1 MLLMKRIL
9 ILLAGGLASLLLN
22 ACGTVEITKTGRGF
36 HNPTNP
42 NTVEIL
48 MTVPK
53 RSYEELGVFQAS
65 GFMRTET
72 AVMHNAIRTKAAEL
86 GADAALITDTGL
98 APTTAGGTPQ
108 LFANGVALKFQ

>member
-1 MLLMKRIL
+1 MRTITTCTLG
-9 ILLAGGLASLLLN
+9 LLASIILS

-42 NTVEIL
+42 NMVEIL
-48 MTVPK
+48 MTAPK
-53 RSYEELGVFQAS
+53 RTYQELGVFQAS
-65 GFMRTET
+65 GFTRRET

-86 GADAALITDTGL
+86 GADAALITDTGF
-98 APTTAGGTPQ
+98 APTSSGGTPM

>member
-1 MLLMKRIL
+1 MKSTHTL
-9 ILLAGGLASLLLN
+9 SLAILASLSLS

-53 RSYEELGVFQAS
+53 RPYEELGIFQAS
-65 GFMRTET
+65 GFTRHET

-86 GADAALITDTGL
+86 GANAALITDTGL
-98 APTTAGGTPQ
+98 APTRSNGTPM
-108 LFANGVALKFQ
+108 LFANGVALKWQ

>member
-1 MLLMKRIL
+1 MKTTCIL
-9 ILLAGGLASLLLN
+9 GLLASIILTG
-22 ACGTVEITKTGRGF
+22 CGTVEITKTGRGF

-42 NTVEIL
+42 NMVEIL

-53 RSYEELGVFQAS
+53 RNYQELGVFQAS

-98 APTTAGGTPQ
+98 APTRSNGTPM

>member
-1 MLLMKRIL
+1 MKTTTTCVLGLLTSVFMT
-9 ILLAGGLASLLLN
+9 

-36 HNPTNP
+36 NNPTNP

-48 MTVPK
+48 MTVPQ
-53 RSYEELGVFQAS
+53 RTYQELGTFQAS

-98 APTTAGGTPQ
+98 APTRAHGTPL
-108 LFANGVALKFQ
+108 LFANGVALKFK